1 MPAQTLRKLATQAA
15 IRVYDII
22 FDFADMPYE
31 MAHPILQKIQDPHQ
45 LEEIEKNN
53 PQMADSTEELWKS
66 FIARD
71 IPNWEE
77 KMCYPKNPR
86 SWGKVYHY
94 MMREEKKRIAADE
107 EVLRKSM
114 QSESLKKARAA
125 PVYVEKVLPHPRA
138 EDETNFYID
147 GVKRSQHQSQSGS
160 GWGEK
165 KPTLKNAKTG
175 RDAIA
180 AIRRQNA
187 LAANAR
193 ASAKP
198 MLSADRARNLDAAK
212 RQIKVAPESML
223 RANKPVV
230 AERELTAREKAE
242 MAERKRIMNSL
253 PTNRVVP
260 PKTRVSNLKMAQRNA
275 TFISDAANQ
284 ARAANEDRLRAL
296 TQPKKKTP
304 MTTTAP
310 KPVQQASPLAA
321 TAKSSSVSA
330 VTPKHSAPANTTA
343 AASPKT
349 AQTKPAI
356 AAAGPSQSSAEKQVS
371 APSVSYMPAP
381 SPNERKR
388 KLIEFEDDEEV
399 PVVAEAAKS
408 TDTAASPVTSPP
420 ATGAQPT
427 SPPASSPPRKV
438 MPKPKVNIFMTN
450 KKRKF

>member
-22 FDFADMPYE
+22 LDFADMPYE
-31 MAHPILQKIQDPHQ
+31 MARPILQKIQDPHQ

-147 GVKRSQHQSQSGS
+147 GVKRSQHHSQSGS

-242 MAERKRIMNSL
+242 TAERKRIMNSL

-275 TFISDAANQ
+275 TFISDAASQ

-296 TQPKKKTP
+296 TQPKKKTT
-304 MTTTAP
+304 MATTAS
-310 KPVQQASPLAA
+310 KPAQAPSPVAA
-321 TAKSSSVSA
+321 AKSPSVSA
-330 VTPKHSAPANTTA
+330 VSTKLSDPANNVAA
-343 AASPKT
+343 AASSKA

-356 AAAGPSQSSAEKQVS
+356 AAAGPSQASVEKQVS
-371 APSVSYMPAP
+371 APSVSYVPAS

-399 PVVAEAAKS
+399 PIVADSAT

-420 ATGAQPT
+420 ATGAQPG